1 MVRDGKKYKPNIEL
15 IMYALVESGSVTKL
29 FTYPKGFEHNGNQY
43 PQDIFY
49 KWSKA
54 EKEAIGIYE
63 VETDSTNYKD
73 EKWYINTNE
82 SFTFGNGKVTRS
94 WGTATAKA
102 HADTL
107 WTQQDSDD
115 GDLPDD
121 KEVGDVKV
129 EGLKTVLIRN
139 IKAQAAG
146 ILQDTDWYIVRK
158 ADAGTAVPSAITT
171 HRAAVRTKAAEME
184 TAITNA
190 SNTPALETLYTYT
203 KQEDGSVTRPLGEL
217 PRLED

>member
-1 MVRDGKKYKPNIEL
+1 
-15 IMYALVESGSVTKL
+15 MYALVVNNSITRVFPG
-29 FTYPKGFEHNGNQY
+29 PKGFEHNGNQY
-43 PQDIFY
+43 SADIFY

-54 EKEAIGIYE
+54 EKEAIGLYE
-63 VETDSTNYKD
+63 VITDSTNHKD

-82 SFTFGNGKVTRS
+82 SFTFGSGKVTRS

-129 EGLKTVLIRN
+129 EGLKTQLIRI
-139 IKAQAAG
+139 IKQQAAG

-190 SNTPALETLYTYT
+190 SDTPALETLYTYT
-203 KQEDGSVTRPLGEL
+203 EQEDGSVTRPLGEL
-217 PRLED
+217 PTLES